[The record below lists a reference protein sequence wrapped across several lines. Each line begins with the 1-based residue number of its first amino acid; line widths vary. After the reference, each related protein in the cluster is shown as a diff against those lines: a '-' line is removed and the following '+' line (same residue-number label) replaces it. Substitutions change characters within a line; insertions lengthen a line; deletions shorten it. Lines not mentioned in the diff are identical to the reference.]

1 MIFLSRQSCRCSKIP
16 DSVFLKKSIC
26 GIIGTLSEVFYE
38 LSVSNTCPL
47 SEPEPEAN
55 GEVSGH
61 GVIGTL
67 SEVFTS
73 LVRTYTW
80 PLSEPEP
87 KVNGEVSG
95 HGELFVG
102 SKGIRK

>member
-47 SEPEPEAN
+47 SECKPKAQH
-55 GEVSGH
+55 EVNGH

-67 SEVFTS
+67 SGILWDFAKNE
-73 LVRTYTW
+73 RI
-80 PLSEPEP
+80 
-87 KVNGEVSG
+87 KKIRAGEKTV
-95 HGELFVG
+95 
-102 SKGIRK
+102 